1 MRLLNEPGDQ
11 SHTVA
16 ELAARH
22 PVTVGTAYAAMALLN
37 DEGLIEVTRHQP
49 VAAGHRLDQPLDQR
63 REQTTR
69 PGSRRGTRPVDS
81 SGLAVDGDVAE

>member
-49 VAAGHRLDQPLDQR
+49 VAAGHRLDP
-63 REQTTR
+63 TTG
-69 PGSRRGTRPVDS
+69 PEEGADHEAGVSEGNPARGQLGP
-81 SGLAVDGDVAE
+81 SG

>member
-49 VAAGHRLDQPLDQR
+49 VAASHRLDQLLDQGGADH
-63 REQTTR
+63 EAGV
-69 PGSRRGTRPVDS
+69 PEGNPARGQLGPRA
-81 SGLAVDGDVAE
+81 SGK